1 MRGEDLHLRL
11 EWRIFAYM
19 TKLIIFDLDGT
30 LLDTVEDLGNATNH
44 ALRTLGYPEHPMDA
58 YKIFCGRGI
67 YNLFRAALPPQ
78 ENNEENVAR
87 MAALFLPWYDAHI
100 CDRTRPYPGIMDM
113 MDRLHQAGI
122 RFALASNKYQDGA
135 EKLIRIFFGEYG
147 FIKVLGQRDGL
158 PIKPDPAIVHQAM
171 AAAPD
176 VRLAEVVYVGDT
188 NTDMQTGGN
197 AGVRTIG
204 VLWGF
209 RTREELAAYHPWK
222 IVSTA
227 EELTKALIHGT

>member
-1 MRGEDLHLRL
+1 MQKN
-11 EWRIFAYM
+11 FNFFQKM
-19 TKLIIFDLDGT
+19 TKLVIFDLDGT

-44 ALRTLGYPEHPMDA
+44 ALRTLGFPEHPMEA

-67 YNLFRAALPPQ
+67 WNLFRAALPPQ

-87 MAALFLPWYDAHI
+87 MAALFLPYYDAHI

-113 MDRLHQAGI
+113 MDRLREAGI

-176 VRLAEVVYVGDT
+176 VRLDEVVYVGDT

>member
-1 MRGEDLHLRL
+1 MYICH
-11 EWRIFAYM
+11 M
-19 TKLIIFDLDGT
+19 TKLVIFDLDGT

-44 ALRTLGYPEHPMDA
+44 ALRSLGYPEHPMEA

-67 YNLFRAALPPQ
+67 YNLFRDALPPA

-100 CDRTRPYPGIMDM
+100 CDRTRPYPGIMAMLDA
-113 MDRLHQAGI
+113 LHERGI

-135 EKLIRIFFGEYG
+135 EKLVRIFFEKYG
-147 FIKVLGQRDGL
+147 FVKVLGQREGQ
-158 PIKPDPAIVHQAM
+158 PIKPDPAIVRQAL
-171 AAAPD
+171 AAAEGVMPE
-176 VRLAEVVYVGDT
+176 EVAYIGDT
-188 NTDMQTGGN
+188 NTDMQTGLN

-209 RTREELAAYHPWK
+209 RTREELEAYHPWK
-222 IVSTA
+222 IVETPQ
-227 EELTKALIHGT
+227 EITEALLYERT

>member
-1 MRGEDLHLRL
+1 
-11 EWRIFAYM
+11 M
-19 TKLIIFDLDGT
+19 TKLVIFDLDGT

-44 ALRTLGYPEHPMDA
+44 ALRTLGFPEHPMEA

-67 YNLFRAALPPQ
+67 WNLFRAALPPQ

-87 MAALFLPWYDAHI
+87 MAALFLPYYDAHI

-113 MDRLHQAGI
+113 MDRLREAGI

-158 PIKPDPAIVHQAM
+158 PIKPDPAIYSRLVEQLGIDPARCVMIDDNPANLRGAEQAGIPGILFRD
-171 AAAPD
+171 AESLEEA
-176 VRLAEVVYVGDT
+176 LA
-188 NTDMQTGGN
+188 
-197 AGVRTIG
+197 
-204 VLWGF
+204 LW
-209 RTREELAAYHPWK
+209 E
-222 IVSTA
+222 S
-227 EELTKALIHGT
+227 ALQDADKT